1 MEAEMAPIGIITVSD
16 RASAGEYQDR
26 GGPAVQQW
34 LEGQFAEP
42 PPFELRL
49 VADDL
54 DVIEQEMTRL
64 ADNCALV
71 VTTGGTGIGAR
82 DHTPDATYRACSTMI
97 PGFGEKM
104 RAANWDAVPTAI
116 LSRATAG
123 LIGSCLVI
131 NLPGNPKAIAECLE
145 AVWSAIPH
153 AIEIAGGP
161 SWKAQGAA
169 SVPHPPSESSS
180 S

>member
-1 MEAEMAPIGIITVSD
+1 MEAEKTHIGILTVSD
-16 RASAGEYQDR
+16 RAFTGEYQDR

-34 LEGQFAEP
+34 LEAQFDDP
-42 PPFELRL
+42 PPFQSCVVPDEMEAIEREL
-49 VADDL
+49 A
-54 DVIEQEMTRL
+54 QL
-64 ADNCALV
+64 ASSCALV
-71 VTTGGTGIGAR
+71 ITTGGTGIGAR
-82 DHTPDATYRACSTMI
+82 DNTPDATARSCSTLI

-161 SWKAQGAA
+161 SWKARGAA
-169 SVPHPPSESSS
+169 KVPHPPSESNSS
-180 S
+180 